1 MAMFIALLSGLGAMH
16 PDSKNV
22 TAPESRAFHIRRL
35 IAAALDAGR
44 DDLPAWQGPRAG
56 PS

>member
-22 TAPESRAFHIRRL
+22 TDPECRAFHIRRL
-35 IAAALDAGR
+35 IAAAPTLAAMTYRRGKR
-44 DDLPAWQGPRAG
+44 PRAG
-56 PS
+56 PA